1 MRYGITRVSP
11 SMAAQEQRITALP
24 SDPQETLLA
33 RYLVQL
39 TQQNKVGT
47 PEYYLAA
54 GEFQNRQ
61 KMRQEQAAKQQ
72 QGPKV
77 VENLTAQAVQKAAP
91 QMAMA
96 APMARGVGALDAGGM
111 DRIES
116 PVYTGAMGGI
126 VAFDEGG
133 QAKSDSGGDQIEQ
146 LYTTN
151 LMRASDPE
159 GYRFWSQKFGPDVDA
174 AERALFI
181 AEAAPEVQR
190 RVAAG
195 ETNLPEFMRVD
206 PAVRRALQSKDITTD
221 EYKTLANYFG
231 NQWIGGEAED
241 PASLT
246 RRDYIER
253 PRTGYDLATFL
264 ASRSQQHGAQP
275 DTKQRFTNLMTPFM
289 NVDTSEAP
297 AEMRYIGGEG
307 NEFGYVVTNPL
318 TGEREMAYPSGA
330 LGPTQEGRYRTSYG
344 VHHSSIGDP
353 DRTRYAVGLDYLIDP
368 KTGRARLVE
377 PYLEGYQERRR
388 DNSGLIS
395 ALGAMAGAYLF
406 PTFGLEDVIGKG
418 ITKIGTNV
426 LADKVE
432 DMASGGE
439 VKRYQGQGPSF
450 VQSSTS
456 PFMRD
461 VQAFSEAG
469 RQSMLERTPGMMGR
483 FNRPLISP
491 EEDERMRL
499 IQMLNQK
506 FGPQGSLI
514 QGYFMNQSPE
524 QREYAKDIVK
534 KIPTMS
540 LTELRNLAGTAPT
553 PAPGAASAPAPG
565 ASTAVNFDRD
575 FKDTDTGVP
584 TTPAQATPFIPR
596 SMQMGDLAPPVPSL
610 DAVFARARQL
620 VDKSFGAAPKEISTK
635 QGVGIVNEA
644 LREAGFDPKFHQ
656 EQIAA
661 LRKEKEGIKGERK
674 EATDLR
680 LIEMGLGILGGES
693 PYFGVN
699 VGKGASPALKGL
711 AEDFKDIKKI
721 DRERDKA
728 IRDLQTAEQEAN
740 KAKGL
745 AGLAEVQKSRERVD
759 RANELRA
766 GKEISVFNTLSQI
779 TSQERIAG
787 MPGALERMI
796 NRLPGD
802 TFGEKFERYSKLM
815 GPGASSGSRVDA
827 AILQDYVKNPWKL
840 DLLKDNPATIDLYNY
855 LKAQIAALAVP
866 SAISAPTG
874 KVRE

>member
-1 MRYGITRVSP
+1 MAYGIPGASP
-11 SMAAQEQRITALP
+11 SMIAQQQRITALP
-24 SDPQETLLA
+24 SDPEETALA
-33 RYLVQL
+33 KYVIQL
-39 TQQNKVGT
+39 AQQNKVGT
-47 PEYYLAA
+47 PEYYMAA
-54 GEFQNRQ
+54 GEFEKRDA
-61 KMRQEQAAKQQ
+61 MRKEKAAKQQ
-72 QGPKV
+72 QGLNV
-77 VENLTAQAVQKAAP
+77 VQNITAKAVQKLAP
-91 QMAMA
+91 QMTMA
-96 APMARGVGALDAGGM
+96 APIAQGVGALDPGGM
-111 DRIES
+111 GRIES

-126 VAFDEGG
+126 VAFEDGG
-133 QAKSDSGGDQIEQ
+133 QASTTATPDQIEQ
-146 LYTTN
+146 LYSRD
-151 LMRASDPE
+151 LARASDPE
-159 GYRFWSQKFGPDVDA
+159 GYRFWSEKFGPEVSAD
-174 AERALFI
+174 ERALFI

-190 RVAAG
+190 RLAAG
-195 ETNLPEFMRVD
+195 DTNLPEYMKVD
-206 PAVRRALQSKDITTD
+206 PAVRRALQSKDVTAED
-221 EYKTLANYFG
+221 FKTLSNYFG

-253 PRTGYDLATFL
+253 PRTGYEFATFL
-264 ASRSQQHGAQP
+264 GSRSQQHGAQP
-275 DTKQRFTNLMTPFM
+275 DTKQRLSNLMAPFM
-289 NVDTSEAP
+289 GVDTSEAP
-297 AEMRYIGGEG
+297 AEVRYIGGEG
-307 NEFGYVVTNPL
+307 NEIGYVVTNPL
-318 TGEREMAYPSGA
+318 TGEREVAYPSGA

-377 PYLEGYQERRR
+377 PYLEGYQERKR
-388 DNSGLIS
+388 DNSALVK
-395 ALGAMAGAYLF
+395 ALGTMAGAYLF
-406 PTFGLEDVIGKG
+406 PTFGLEDAIGKG
-418 ITKIGTNV
+418 ITNIGTKII
-426 LADKVE
+426 ADKAE
-432 DMASGGE
+432 GKAAGGE

-469 RQSMLERTPGMMGR
+469 RQSMMERTPGMMGR

-491 EEDERMRL
+491 EEEERMRL

-540 LTELRNLAGTAPT
+540 LTELRNLAGVAPT
-553 PAPGAASAPAPG
+553 AAPGAATGTPA
-565 ASTAVNFDRD
+565 AINFDRD

-584 TTPAQATPFIPR
+584 TMPAQATPFIPR
-596 SMQMGDLAPPVPSL
+596 SMQMGDVAPPIPSL
-610 DAVFARARQL
+610 DTVFARASQI
-620 VDKSFGAAPKEISTK
+620 VNKSFGAAPKELTIK
-635 QGVGIVNEA
+635 QGVGVVDEA
-644 LREAGFDPKFHQ
+644 LKEAGFDPKFHQ
-656 EQIAA
+656 RQIAE
-661 LRKEKEGIKGERK
+661 LRREKEGIKGERQ
-674 EATDLR
+674 EATNLR

-728 IRDLQTAEQEAN
+728 IRDLQTAEQDVN

-759 RANELRA
+759 RVNELRA
-766 GKEISVFNTLSQI
+766 GKEISVFNTLAQI
-779 TSQERIAG
+779 TSQEKIAG
-787 MPGALERMI
+787 MPGATERLI
-796 NRLPGD
+796 SRLKDPE
-802 TFGEKFERYSKLM
+802 FAALAERYGKLL
-815 GPGASSGSRVDA
+815 GPGAGTGSRLDA
-827 AILQDYVKNPWKL
+827 NILQDYAKNPWKL
-840 DLLKDNPATIDLYNY
+840 EALKDSNPDLYNY
-855 LKAQIAALAVP
+855 IKAQLSAMAVP
-866 SAISAPTG
+866 SVMSAPTG